1 MFRLK
6 TMKNKIYIFLILLL
20 TTAVFAQQ
28 KQVTTSIDTTKN
40 KIGAEFK
47 LTLKTNVDTLSKVV
61 FPNAKSFGALEV
73 IQSYPIDTIR
83 KNDRYELVK
92 KYGLTQFD
100 SGKYTIPS
108 VKILINNKAFLSDSL
123 KVEVANVQVDTL
135 KQKMYDIKDI
145 VPANNGIGDWWKYLL
160 ALLLIVG
167 IAALIY
173 WYIKKRQKEKIEEEI
188 YKTPIEKATSLLN
201 NLEKKELWQ
210 HGEVKAYYSELTDIV
225 RNYIEEAIDIP
236 AMESTTSELI
246 EGLKTASQKKK
257 MKLSKETIDSLFVV
271 LKQADLVKFAKSKPM
286 DFEIT
291 EDRKKIERAIVTL
304 DKAIPVVV
312 ENADEMLLNE
322 MQRQEQLKRELK
334 KRRNKRIIITAVS
347 VFLLLFVTTTYFV
360 ATKGFDYVIDNVFG
374 NSSKELLEGEWIKSE
389 YGNPSVRVETPKVLK
404 RVDLTK
410 TLPKNGMA
418 LIKEM
423 QSFAYGSLSNNFYI
437 MVSTLQYKQD
447 PSASE
452 QAKQTQIDLAK
463 SLDGALKAM
472 ESQGA
477 QNMIVKQEDFETKE
491 GIKGIKGYGTFS
503 KIDGENKNSTKL
515 YYEVLI
521 FSQEGGLQQ
530 IMIVHEEG
538 DKYANEISDRILASV
553 ELQNTKQ

>member
-1 MFRLK
+1 
-6 TMKNKIYIFLILLL
+6 MKKILLYFL
-20 TTAVFAQQ
+20 FTTAVFAQQ

-61 FPNAKSFGALEV
+61 FPNAKNFGALEV

-83 KNDRYELVK
+83 KDDRYELVK

-100 SGKYTIPS
+100 SGRYMIPS
-108 VKILINNKAFLSDSL
+108 VKILINKKEYLSDSIR
-123 KVEVANVQVDTL
+123 VEVANVQVDTL

-145 VPANNGIGDWWKYLL
+145 VPANEGIGDWWKYLL
-160 ALLLIVG
+160 ILLVIAG
-167 IAALIY
+167 IGAFIY
-173 WYIKKRQKEKIEEEI
+173 WYIKKRQKQKIEEEI

-210 HGEVKAYYSELTDIV
+210 QGEVKEYYSQLTDIV
-225 RNYIEEAIDIP
+225 RNYIEEAIEIP

-246 EGLKTASQKKK
+246 EGLKTASKKKK
-257 MKLSKETIDSLFVV
+257 MKLSQETIDNLFVV

-312 ENADEMLLNE
+312 ENNDEMLLNE

-334 KRRNKRIIITAVS
+334 KQRQKRIVITVVS
-347 VFLLLFVTTTYFV
+347 VLMLLFITMTYFI
-360 ATKGFDYVIDNVFG
+360 ATKGFDYVKDNIIG
-374 NSSKELLEGEWIKSE
+374 HPSKELLEGEWIKSE
-389 YGNPSVRVETPKVLK
+389 YGNPIVRIETPKVLK

-410 TLPKNGMA
+410 SLPKEGMA

-423 QSFAYGSLSNNFYI
+423 QSFAYGSLIDNFYI
-437 MVSTLQYKQD
+437 MVSTLHFKQ
-447 PSASE
+447 
-452 QAKQTQIDLAK
+452 QTQIDLEK
-463 SLDGALKAM
+463 SLDGALQSM
-472 ESQGA
+472 EAQGA
-477 QNMIVKQEDFETKE
+477 QNMIVKKEDFETKE
-491 GIKGIKGYGTFS
+491 GIKGIKGFGTFS
-503 KIDGENKNSTKL
+503 QIDGNSQSSTKL

-530 IMIVHEEG
+530 IIIVHKEG
-538 DKYANEISDRILASV
+538 DEYANQISERILSSV

>member
-1 MFRLK
+1 
-6 TMKNKIYIFLILLL
+6 MKIKLYLLL
-20 TTAVFAQQ
+20 LLLSTTVFAQQ
-28 KQVTTSIDTTKN
+28 KQVLTSIDTTKN

-83 KNDRYELVK
+83 KNDRYELIK
-92 KYGLTQFD
+92 KYGLIQFD

-108 VKILINNKAFLSDSL
+108 IKILINNKAFLSDSL

-145 VPANNGIGDWWKYLL
+145 APANNGIGNWWKYLL
-160 ALLLIVG
+160 VLLLIACFG
-167 IAALIY
+167 ALVY

-188 YKTPIEKATSLLN
+188 YKTPIEKATTLLN

-271 LKQADLVKFAKSKPM
+271 LKQADLVKFAKSKPL

-304 DKAIPVVV
+304 DKAIPVIV
-312 ENADEMLLNE
+312 EDADEMLLNE

-334 KRRNKRIIITAVS
+334 KRRNKRILITAVS
-347 VFLLLFVTTTYFV
+347 LFLLLFTTTTYFIM
-360 ATKGFDYVIDNVFG
+360 TKGFDYVIDNVFG

-423 QSFAYGSLSNNFYI
+423 QSFAYGSLSSNFYI
-437 MVSTLQYKQD
+437 MVSTLQYKQ
-447 PSASE
+447 E
-452 QAKQTQIDLAK
+452 TQIELSK
-463 SLDGALKAM
+463 SLDGALQSM

-503 KIDGENKNSTKL
+503 KIDGENKSSTKL

-530 IMIVHEEG
+530 IIIVHEEG
-538 DKYANEISDRILASV
+538 DKYANEISDRILSSV
-553 ELQNTKQ
+553 ELQNTRQ

>member
-1 MFRLK
+1 
-6 TMKNKIYIFLILLL
+6 MKKILLYFL
-20 TTAVFAQQ
+20 FTTAVFAQQ

-61 FPNAKSFGALEV
+61 FPNAKNFGSLEV
-73 IQSYPIDTIR
+73 IMSYPIDTIR
-83 KNDRYELVK
+83 KNDRYELIK

-108 VKILINNKAFLSDSL
+108 IKILINTKAFLSDSI

-145 VPANNGIGDWWKYLL
+145 APANGGIGDWWKYLL
-160 ALLLIVG
+160 ILLLVAG
-167 IAALIY
+167 IGAFIY

-210 HGEVKAYYSELTDIV
+210 QGEVKEYYSQLTDIV
-225 RNYIEEAIDIP
+225 RNYIEEAIEIP

-246 EGLKTASQKKK
+246 EGLKIASQKKK
-257 MKLSKETIDSLFVV
+257 MKLSQETIDNLFVV
-271 LKQADLVKFAKSKPM
+271 LKQADLVKFAKSKPL

-291 EDRKKIERAIVTL
+291 EDRKKLERAIVTL

-322 MQRQEQLKRELK
+322 MQRQEQLKRELQK
-334 KRRNKRIIITAVS
+334 KKKARIMTVAGATVGLIFGIFI
-347 VFLLLFVTTTYFV
+347 FLVM
-360 ATKGFDYVIDNVFG
+360 TKGFDYVKDNILG
-374 NSSKELLEGEWIKSE
+374 SQTKELLEGDWIKSE
-389 YGNPSVRVETPKVLK
+389 YGNPIVRIETPKVLK
-404 RVDLTK
+404 RIDLTK
-410 TLPKNGMA
+410 SLPQNGMA
-418 LIKEM
+418 LIKDM
-423 QSFAYGSLSNNFYI
+423 QSFAYGSFIDNFYI
-437 MVSTLQYKQD
+437 MVSTISFKQ
-447 PSASE
+447 E
-452 QAKQTQIDLAK
+452 TQMDLSK
-463 SLDGALKAM
+463 SLEGSIKMM
-472 ESQGA
+472 ESQGG

-503 KIDGENKNSTKL
+503 KINELTKSSTKI
-515 YYEVLI
+515 YYEILL
-521 FSQEGGLQQ
+521 FSQSGGLQQ
-530 IMIVHEEG
+530 IIILHEEG
-538 DKYANEISDRILASV
+538 DKYANEISDRILTSV
-553 ELQNTKQ
+553 ELQNTEQ

>member
-20 TTAVFAQQ
+20 STAVFAQQ
-28 KQVTTSIDTTKN
+28 KQVTTSIDTTKI

-61 FPNAKSFGALEV
+61 FPKLKNIGALEV
-73 IQSYPIDTIR
+73 IQSYPIDTIK

-108 VKILINNKAFLSDSL
+108 IKILINNKAFLSDSL

-145 VPANNGIGDWWKYLL
+145 APANEGIGNWWKYLL
-160 ALLLIVG
+160 GLLLIAG
-167 IAALIY
+167 IGALIY
-173 WYIKKRQKEKIEEEI
+173 WYIKKRQKDKIEEEI

-225 RNYIEEAIDIP
+225 RNYIEEAIEIP

-271 LKQADLVKFAKSKPM
+271 LKQADLVKFAKSKPL

-304 DKAIPVVV
+304 DKSIPVVV

-334 KRRNKRIIITAVS
+334 KQRTKRIIITVVS
-347 VFLLLFVTTTYFV
+347 VFLLLFVTMTYFI
-360 ATKGFDYVIDNVFG
+360 ATKGFDYVKDNIIG
-374 NSSKELLEGEWIKSE
+374 HPSKELLEGEWIKSA
-389 YGNPSVRVETPKVLK
+389 YGNPSVRIETPKVLK

-423 QSFAYGSLSNNFYI
+423 QSFAYGSLIDNFYI
-437 MVSTLQYKQD
+437 MVSTLQFKQ
-447 PSASE
+447 E
-452 QAKQTQIDLAK
+452 TQIDLAK
-463 SLDGALKAM
+463 SLDGALQSM
-472 ESQGA
+472 EAQGA

-503 KIDGENKNSTKL
+503 KIDSANQSSTKL

-530 IMIVHEEG
+530 IIIVHEEG
-538 DKYANEISDRILASV
+538 DKYANEISDRILTSV

>member
-20 TTAVFAQQ
+20 STAVFAQQ

-83 KNDRYELVK
+83 KNDRYELIK

-108 VKILINNKAFLSDSL
+108 IKILINNKAFLSDSL
-123 KVEVANVQVDTL
+123 KVEVANVPVDTL

-145 VPANNGIGDWWKYLL
+145 APANEGIGDWLKYLL
-160 ALLLIVG
+160 VLLLIAG
-167 IAALIY
+167 FGALVY

-271 LKQADLVKFAKSKPM
+271 LKQADLVKFAKSKPL

-304 DKAIPVVV
+304 DKSIPVVV

-334 KRRNKRIIITAVS
+334 KRRNKRILITVVS
-347 VFLLLFVTTTYFV
+347 VFMLLFTTTTYFII
-360 ATKGFDYVIDNVFG
+360 TKGFDYVIDNVFG

-423 QSFAYGSLSNNFYI
+423 QSFAYGSLTDNFYI
-437 MVSTLQYKQD
+437 MVSTLKYKQ
-447 PSASE
+447 E
-452 QAKQTQIDLAK
+452 TQIDLAK
-463 SLDGALKAM
+463 SLDGALQSM

-503 KIDGENKNSTKL
+503 KIDGENQNSTKL